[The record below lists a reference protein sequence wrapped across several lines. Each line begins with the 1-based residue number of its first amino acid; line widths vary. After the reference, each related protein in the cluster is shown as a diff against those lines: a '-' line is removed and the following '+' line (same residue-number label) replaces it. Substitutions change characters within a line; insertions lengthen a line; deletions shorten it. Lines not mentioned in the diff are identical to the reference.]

1 MMRFVLSLA
10 ILVAATSF
18 AAESFS
24 QQSYPSNPIR
34 LIVPYPAGGPTDIQA
49 RVIAQKITENWG
61 QQVVV
66 DNRSGAGGIVGAEI
80 AARAR
85 PDGYTII
92 LVTSAHVTL
101 PSLNAKMP
109 YDALQDFAPVTLLSS
124 TPYVLVAHPTLGVK
138 SVNELIALLKSKPG
152 QISFAS
158 TSSGGGSHI
167 AGELFKL
174 QAGVQMVHV
183 PYKGSGAAIPD
194 VVGGHVPVM
203 FENIVSVTPYV
214 KSGRLIA
221 LAISTAHRSPILP
234 NLPTVAE
241 SGLPGFDVGNW
252 FAVLAPAATPRT
264 IVTKLHQEI
273 VGILDTQE
281 MRARLASQGAEP
293 IGSTPEECGKYMRAE
308 LLKWG
313 KVIKEAG
320 IKLD

>member
-1 MMRFVLSLA
+1 MRSLLLPA
-10 ILVAATSF
+10 VFIAATSLPAEVF
-18 AAESFS
+18 A
-24 QQSYPSNPIR
+24 QQSYPANSIR
-34 LIVPYPAGGPTDIQA
+34 LIIPYAAGGPTDIQG

-66 DNRSGAGGIVGAEI
+66 DNRTGAGGIIAAEI
-80 AARAR
+80 AAKAR

-101 PSLNAKMP
+101 PSLTPKMP
-109 YDALQDFAPVTLLSS
+109 YDALQDFAPVTLVST
-124 TPYVLVAHPTLGVK
+124 TPYVLVAHPALGVK
-138 SVNELIALLKSKPG
+138 SVKELIALLKARPG

-194 VVGGHVPVM
+194 VIGGHVPVM
-203 FENIVSVTPYV
+203 FENIVSVTPHV

-221 LAISTAHRSPILP
+221 LATSTAQRSPILP
-234 NLPTVAE
+234 ELPTVAE
-241 SGLPGFDVGNW
+241 TGLPGFDVGNW
-252 FAVLAPAATPRT
+252 FAMLAPAATPGP
-264 IVTKLHQEI
+264 IVAKLHQEI
-273 VGILDTQE
+273 VRILDTPE
-281 MRARLASQGAEP
+281 MRTRLASQGAES
-293 IGSTPEECGKYMRAE
+293 IGSTPDECGKYMRAE
-308 LLKWG
+308 FIKWD